1 MFLHFT
7 RTDQIHLDFLEQ
19 IYDLSK
25 AITPISAGRAKTD
38 ILDGRLLFSLFFEPS
53 TRTRLSFGAA
63 FRRLGGRVCETTGFS
78 DISVAKGESDE
89 DMARVVSG
97 MADILVIRH
106 AKPGAV
112 SAMAAVSDVPVISA
126 GEGTD
131 EHPSQALLD
140 AFTIMDERKRRDLGL
155 TDMTIAIVGNLVG
168 ERAVQSLIMVLSSFP
183 KQALRFVS
191 PVALDDA
198 SPLIARAAADGHD
211 VECFRSLSDG
221 IRGADVIYASY
232 LSKSGPIERE
242 PVEGEKVDFCIDRQ
256 ILNELCPPTVF
267 VMHPLPRESRY
278 GMNGV
283 CQDLD
288 DDPRL
293 AIFRQSDNGVT
304 VRMSLFAHMLNVQDE
319 LRASILSQ

>member
-1 MFLHFT
+1 MLSHFT
-7 RTDQIHLDFLEQ
+7 RADQIDMDFLEQ

-25 AITPISAGRAKTD
+25 VIAPIGAGQAKTD
-38 ILDGRLLFSLFFEPS
+38 ILDGRLLLNLFFEPS

-78 DISVAKGESDE
+78 DISVAKGESEE

-106 AKPGAV
+106 AKPSAV
-112 SAMAAVSDVPVISA
+112 SAMAKVSTVPVISG

-140 AFTIMDERKRRDLGL
+140 AFTIIDERKRRDLAL
-155 TDMTIAIVGNLVG
+155 THMTIAIVGDLVG
-168 ERAVQSLIMVLSSFP
+168 ERAVRSLVTVLSNFP
-183 KQALRFVS
+183 KLVLRFVS
-191 PVALDDA
+191 SVALDDA
-198 SPLIARAAADGHD
+198 SPLIACALAAGHD
-211 VECFRSLSDG
+211 VECFQSLSDG
-221 IRGADVIYASY
+221 IRGADVVYASY
-232 LSKSGPIERE
+232 HSKSDPAERE
-242 PVEGEKVDFCIDRQ
+242 LVEGAKLDFCIDRQ
-256 ILNELCPPTVF
+256 TLNELCPPSVF

-293 AIFRQSDNGVT
+293 AVFRQSDNGVT
-304 VRMSLFAHMLNVQDE
+304 VRMSLFAHMFNVQDD
-319 LRASILSQ
+319 LRAYMLTK

>member
-1 MFLHFT
+1 MLSHFT
-7 RTDQIHLDFLEQ
+7 RTDQIHQDFLEQ

-25 AITPISAGRAKTD
+25 IISPISAGRAKAAV
-38 ILDGRLLFSLFFEPS
+38 LDGCLLFSLFFEPS

-78 DISVAKGESDE
+78 DISIAKGESEE

-97 MADILVIRH
+97 MADVLVIRH

-112 SAMAAVSDVPVISA
+112 SAMAEVSDVPVISA

-155 TDMTIAIVGNLVG
+155 THMTIAIVGDLVG
-168 ERAVQSLIMVLSSFP
+168 ERAVQSLITALSNFP
-183 KQALRFVS
+183 KLALRFVS
-191 PVALDDA
+191 PVVLDDT
-198 SPLIARAAADGHD
+198 SPFISRAIADGHD

-232 LSKSGPIERE
+232 LSKSNPVERE
-242 PVEGEKVDFCIDRQ
+242 PVEGEKIDFCIDRW

-288 DDPRL
+288 GRPETRRL
-293 AIFRQSDNGVT
+293 PAV
-304 VRMSLFAHMLNVQDE
+304 
-319 LRASILSQ
+319 

>member
-1 MFLHFT
+1 MLPHFT
-7 RTDQIHLDFLEQ
+7 RTDQIHMDFLEQ

-25 AITPISAGRAKTD
+25 AISPISVGQAKSD
-38 ILDGRLLFSLFFEPS
+38 VLDGRLLFSLFFEPS

-78 DISVAKGESDE
+78 DISVAKGESEE

-112 SAMAAVSDVPVISA
+112 SAMAEVSRVPIISG

-140 AFTIMDERKRRDLGL
+140 AFTIMDERRSRGLGL
-155 TDMTIAIVGNLVG
+155 THMTIAIVGDLVG
-168 ERAVQSLIMVLSSFP
+168 ERAVQSLVTVLSNFP
-183 KQALRFVS
+183 KMVLRFVS
-191 PVALDDA
+191 PTALDDT
-198 SPLIARAAADGHD
+198 SPLIACALTAGHD

-221 IRGADVIYASY
+221 IRGADVVYASY
-232 LSKSGPIERE
+232 LSKSGAVEYE
-242 PVEGEKVDFCIDRQ
+242 SVEGAKLDFCIDQR
-256 ILNELCPPTVF
+256 ILNELCPPSVF

-293 AIFRQSDNGVT
+293 AVFRQSDNGVT
-304 VRMSLFAHMLNVQDE
+304 VRMSLFAHMLNVQND
-319 LRASILSQ
+319 LRASILTQ